1 MRNVSQ
7 DRVGRSIIN
16 LLLLVF
22 AVLLFAFASAV
33 AQVLVEPDALRP
45 ETRLADDRGRDAGLS
60 RPESKKFVEARL
72 RSDR

>member
-1 MRNVSQ
+1 MSQ
-7 DRVGRSIIN
+7 DRVGRTIIN

-45 ETRLADDRGRDAGLS
+45 ETRLAGGRGRGGGPR
-60 RPESKKFVEARL
+60 RPAPRNLNTLEER
-72 RSDR
+72 